1 MHKIDDFTFREVE
14 LEEDNKEHSEEQNF
28 VSRRITELYFQ
39 LVDLEKSQYKDIPD
53 EEFINKLNTDV
64 YEEIKEAAYLGHGKS
79 EIEFDR
85 DKGICNITLYTK
97 HILLN
102 DNFGMSPS
110 YAAHILKKATWSKVS
125 IENEFI
131 KVHFMFDINKHVKVA
146 DYSHQIEEL
155 KNELKSYIKQKRDF

>member
-1 MHKIDDFTFREVE
+1 MHKIDDFTYREVE
-14 LEEDNKEHSEEQNF
+14 IEEDNKELSEEQKF

-39 LVDLEKSQYKDIPD
+39 LVDLEKSQYKDILD

-85 DKGICNITLYTK
+85 DKGVCNITLYTK

-102 DNFGMSPS
+102 DNFGMSPC
-110 YAAHILKKATWSKVS
+110 YAAEILKKATWSKVS
-125 IENEFI
+125 IEDEFI
-131 KVHFMFDINKHVKVA
+131 KVHFMFDMNKHVKVA
-146 DYSHQIEEL
+146 DHSKQIEEL
-155 KNELKSYIKQKRDF
+155 KSALKRDIKQKRGF